1 MRLLLITNVFPNPTQ
16 PTRGTF
22 NLEMTRALQRL
33 GHEIEVVSP
42 VSWVDEWR
50 GRRRGRR
57 FDASRRAVWEGTP
70 VSYPRY
76 YYTPRV
82 LRLCYGWFLWYS
94 IRGMLLPL
102 GERFQPDA
110 VLAYWAHPDG
120 YVGVRL
126 ARHLGVPCVAI
137 VGGSD
142 VLILC
147 RQFARRRCIMNVF
160 DAVGLVVPV
169 SEDLK
174 RGIERLGVDPGKV
187 HVCWR
192 GVDPE
197 KFHPGDRREARRR
210 LGLPPGRP
218 LLLWLGNMVP
228 VKGLETLIDAAAILK
243 QRGID
248 FGLLLVG
255 SGRLEAKLRRRCA
268 ARGLEEHV
276 RFVGRVM
283 HDALPDWYRA
293 ANLTVLPSWSEGIPN
308 VLLESMASR
317 VPFVASRVGG
327 IPEIATEG
335 IDLLVPPGDVTALAD
350 AIATQL
356 SAGDRNGEHPRKL
369 FTWTD
374 AAHEMTRL
382 MHLLKAPAG
391 QADGAGTPIAADGHR

>member
-1 MRLLLITNVFPNPTQ
+1 
-16 PTRGTF
+16 
-22 NLEMTRALQRL
+22 
-33 GHEIEVVSP
+33 
-42 VSWVDEWR
+42 
-50 GRRRGRR
+50 
-57 FDASRRAVWEGTP
+57 
-70 VSYPRY
+70 
-76 YYTPRV
+76 
-82 LRLCYGWFLWYS
+82 
-94 IRGMLLPL
+94 
-102 GERFQPDA
+102 
-110 VLAYWAHPDG
+110 
-120 YVGVRL
+120 
-126 ARHLGVPCVAI
+126 
-137 VGGSD
+137 
-142 VLILC
+142 
-147 RQFARRRCIMNVF
+147 MNVF
-160 DAVGLVVPV
+160 DAVDLVVPV

-174 RGIERLGVDPGKV
+174 RGIEGLGVDPGKV

-293 ANLTVLPSWSEGIPN
+293 VNLTVLPSWSEGIPN

-382 MHLLKAPAG
+382 MYLLKAPAG
-391 QADGAGTPIAADGHR
+391 KGAIECTIKGAVELAQGRMSPPADAR